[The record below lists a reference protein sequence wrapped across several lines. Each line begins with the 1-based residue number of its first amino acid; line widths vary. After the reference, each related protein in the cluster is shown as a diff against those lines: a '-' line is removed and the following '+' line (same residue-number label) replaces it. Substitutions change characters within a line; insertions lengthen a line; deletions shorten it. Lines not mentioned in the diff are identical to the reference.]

1 MKKRNIFFSR
11 RAKREG
17 MLHQVRRKAPPIG
30 ACRARFI
37 RVYQLGHCGVPYRS
51 FVSVNNIAAC
61 SFAVKYYF
69 AKNCIAWS
77 DELCHIY

>member
-1 MKKRNIFFSR
+1 MKEGNVFFSR
-11 RAKREG
+11 GAKREG
-17 MLHQVRRKAPPIG
+17 MRLQVRREATPIG

-37 RVYQLGHCGVPYRS
+37 RVYQLGHCGVPYRLLL
-51 FVSVNNIAAC
+51 SVNNLVAF

-69 AKNCIAWS
+69 ANNYIAWS